1 MKQLFFIILFI
12 THFLFLDLG
21 SYGQTARENAQRIQL
36 AIIKEVLQTSNYTYL
51 YVKVDTSL
59 QWLAVPS
66 MKAQVGDTCYYTG
79 GLVMPDFTSKELK
92 KTFSRVIFLEGVS
105 KTPEVT
111 QKTLQVVPEHGTKT
125 KPGKLDIKVVPE
137 PGGTTIEELFMNK
150 ESYNGKV
157 VKIRGQVVKFTPDI
171 MGKNWAHLQDG
182 TSFGE
187 KYDLTVTLRDTVTIG
202 EIVTFESK
210 VTLNKDFGSGY
221 FFEVILEDA
230 IVK

>member
-1 MKQLFFIILFI
+1 MKQLLIIISFI
-12 THFLFLDLG
+12 THFLFLDLD
-21 SYGQTARENAQRIQL
+21 SYGQATRENAPRIQL

-51 YVKVDTSL
+51 HVKVDTSL

-66 MKAQVGDTCYYTG
+66 MKADVGDTCYYTG
-79 GLVMPDFTSKELK
+79 GLLMPDFTSRELR
-92 KTFSRVIFLEGVS
+92 KTFASIIFLEGVG

-111 QKTLQVVPEHGTKT
+111 QKAQMIVPEHGTKT
-125 KPGKLDIKVVPE
+125 KPGKLDINVVPE

-157 VKIRGQVVKFTPDI
+157 VKIRGQVVKFKPDI

-182 TSFGE
+182 TAFGE

-202 EIVTFESK
+202 KVVTFESK